1 MPSMGFTPV
10 VMAAIDKRGL
20 LSAAPFLTMP
30 VTVLVTGFTLCF
42 STPLA
47 CAIFPQQV
55 RRLERPSAL
64 RLRAL
69 ERTPR
74 LKLTLPGAGLD
85 QRLAA
90 RAGAAGQGACPA
102 PACAAPCAARR
113 GCNPTAQHAG
123 PSRSRNCAPQRRS
136 CTTTRAFERVAGP
149 RWPRCPCSRWM
160 REERES
166 RSEGQAWRSFPQREC
181 CFVCRSALH
190 APRPGTSAAS
200 CSAWVAAPRRPTLR
214 NLGHVWRPAT
224 VPRIMWEISGD
235 AAHEENPPV

>member
-1 MPSMGFTPV
+1 MGFTPV

-64 RLRAL
+64 RLRAP

-85 QRLAA
+85 QRLTA
-90 RAGAAGQGACPA
+90 RAGGAGQGACPA
-102 PACAAPCAARR
+102 
-113 GCNPTAQHAG
+113 
-123 PSRSRNCAPQRRS
+123 S
-136 CTTTRAFERVAGP
+136 
-149 RWPRCPCSRWM
+149 
-160 REERES
+160 
-166 RSEGQAWRSFPQREC
+166 
-181 CFVCRSALH
+181 
-190 APRPGTSAAS
+190 
-200 CSAWVAAPRRPTLR
+200 
-214 NLGHVWRPAT
+214 
-224 VPRIMWEISGD
+224 
-235 AAHEENPPV
+235 PPPPPLY